1 MWIVGGDHWLTDE
14 SRNGRIL
21 RGVNLTVTQNGLP
34 VGLHLPLMQPLIM
47 DRDMDQLVTL
57 EWHIP
62 ETPGGNHLP
71 TSIRRCY
78 MDCTQSGS
86 AQGLKAEE
94 QYVDAQDLPTH
105 DGFVTGPWP
114 SAGMP
119 GCTRACSNTYEMEEP
134 QRIVKSPGSCVPRLD
149 KVCPAS
155 FEPVCGED
163 GQTYKNQCSAEARC
177 IRVQHDGICDYL

>member
-1 MWIVGGDHWLTDE
+1 MGSKASSQHLLHSLGRPDLMFAFGSHFGGHRADFFLAHPSADELGKINKVKMWIVGGDHWLTDE

-94 QYVDAQDLPTH
+94 QYLDAQD
-105 DGFVTGPWP
+105 
-114 SAGMP
+114 
-119 GCTRACSNTYEMEEP
+119 
-134 QRIVKSPGSCVPRLD
+134 
-149 KVCPAS
+149 
-155 FEPVCGED
+155 
-163 GQTYKNQCSAEARC
+163 
-177 IRVQHDGICDYL
+177 